1 MNEYYAILLHKASYM
16 RLKGIIEIVSNLR
29 QEHDE
34 HIIVNEVFSY
44 FLI

>member
-16 RLKGIIEIVSNLR
+16 KLKDIIEIVFKVS
-29 QEHDE
+29 QENDE
-34 HIIVNEVFSY
+34 HIGVNEVSSC

>member
-16 RLKGIIEIVSNLR
+16 RLKDIIEIVFNVSP
-29 QEHDE
+29 EHDE
-34 HIIVNEVFSY
+34 HIIVNEVFSC